1 MKITRSIFLI
11 LIMLISCSGKGSNL
25 SPDCDIDSGPC
36 IKSNR
41 GKGISFGIEPKPVK
55 AMESLYFRVK
65 LTNYKNPQ
73 SVIVALSMTEMSMG
87 YNQVSLEKTGLDTY
101 EGRGIMPACPSG
113 KRLWKAGIIINDKV
127 EESFLFNVHY

>member
-1 MKITRSIFLI
+1 MKITRRIFLI
-11 LIMLISCSGKGSNL
+11 LLILMSCSDKSSDIL
-25 SPDCDIDSGPC
+25 PDCDINSVPC
-36 IKSNR
+36 IKSYG
-41 GKGISFGIEPKPVK
+41 GKDISFGIEPRPVK

-73 SVIVALSMTEMSMG
+73 SIIVDLSMPEMSMG

-101 EGRGIMPACPSG
+101 EGRGIIPACPSG
-113 KRLWKAGIIINDKV
+113 RRLWKASIIINDKV